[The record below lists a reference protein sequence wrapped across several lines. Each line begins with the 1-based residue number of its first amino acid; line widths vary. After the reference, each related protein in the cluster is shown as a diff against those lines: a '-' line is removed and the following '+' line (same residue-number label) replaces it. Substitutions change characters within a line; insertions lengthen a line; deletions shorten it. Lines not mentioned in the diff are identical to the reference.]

1 MICNKAEWL
10 VPLYAMKERGVS
22 VQKTKDSSCQIWI
35 FGVLRDAASH
45 GRLAHH
51 LLFVQLAI
59 EFRPHHIAVRVL
71 VRRDILQ
78 RLFLF
83 DVNYCVIQRIIK
95 NDVCCF
101 SREEYRS

>member
-1 MICNKAEWL
+1 MACSIVCHEGAWRVSTKNKKL
-10 VPLYAMKERGVS
+10 VLSTR
-22 VQKTKDSSCQIWI
+22 I

-45 GRLAHH
+45 GCLAHH
-51 LLFVQLAI
+51 LLFIQLAI
-59 EFRPHHIAVRVL
+59 EFRPHHVAVRVL